1 MFTKGITPPTLP
13 VFESAKLISS
23 FVAGCSLSFIH
34 AGNRCLARFIKL
46 YPREQEWHQFG
57 KNHRT
62 AATNDV
68 TSRAKMRLNSQANLI
83 MHSRIL
89 LQFMFVLAAGMVLLG
104 HPGRIAAADSE
115 KTQYYELRIYTTESE
130 AQQQRINDYWQNAA
144 IPAYNRMGI
153 QPVGV
158 FTELQDS
165 ATNKIYVLIPCDSL
179 EDFAAIPAKLA
190 ADADYQKT
198 AAEFLNAP
206 KSNPAYARFE
216 SSLLVAFDGMKR
228 MSLPAADK
236 KPNLFEL
243 RTYLSSSEGKGL
255 NKIKMFESGEI
266 PLMKEVGLAPIFY
279 GRTIA
284 GLNMP
289 CLVYM
294 TCGENL
300 DAHKQHW
307 QGFSASPVWKQLT
320 GDPQYK
326 DNVSRVISIMLKRT
340 AASQI

>member
-1 MFTKGITPPTLP
+1 MTPIRVTL
-13 VFESAKLISS
+13 K
-23 FVAGCSLSFIH
+23 
-34 AGNRCLARFIKL
+34 
-46 YPREQEWHQFG
+46 
-57 KNHRT
+57 T
-62 AATNDV
+62 
-68 TSRAKMRLNSQANLI
+68 KMRLNPHDNTS
-83 MHSRIL
+83 MTSRIL
-89 LQFMFVLAAGMVLLG
+89 FL
-104 HPGRIAAADSE
+104 IAAVAAMTGNPTRAVAADAE
-115 KTQYYELRIYTTESE
+115 KPQYYEVRIYATQSAE
-130 AQQQRINDYWQNAA
+130 QQQRVNDYWQKAA
-144 IPAYNRMGI
+144 VPAYNRMGI

-165 ATNKIYVLIPCDSL
+165 ASNHIYVLIPCESP
-179 EDFAAIPAKLA
+179 EDFAAIPARLA
-190 ADADYQKT
+190 ADADYQKA

-206 KSNPAYARFE
+206 KSNRAYVRFE

-228 MSLPAADK
+228 MSLPAPDK
-236 KPNLFEL
+236 KPDVFEL

-307 QGFSASPVWKQLT
+307 KGFSASPVWKQLT
-320 GDPQYK
+320 GDSQYK